1 MSKIPQHSALIV
13 CLFVLSILL
22 GGGAMLATNS
32 AMISGV
38 PVSIIVD
45 FLADETARNAYFKR
59 DRRGL
64 HDRLQAMGVE
74 EEIKAFYRPKIR
86 DEVKLDQYIH
96 QIFYNNVGYVGDR
109 YYVNSQGTLTLK
121 QSVSDDFK
129 QWFKL
134 AYEAGVVTGSRQEN
148 GIQYVISP
156 QGKVAPYK
164 DIAAAIPL
172 EMLRPLAEMNRQK
185 IKAPPDNVVGR
196 GSSFNP

>member
-1 MSKIPQHSALIV
+1 MSFLGDKTALI
-13 CLFVLSILL
+13 
-22 GGGAMLATNS
+22 
-32 AMISGV
+32 
-38 PVSIIVD
+38 
-45 FLADETARNAYFKR
+45 AYLKG
-59 DRRGL
+59 DKRGL

-96 QIFYNNVGYVGDR
+96 QIFYENAGYVGDG

-156 QGKVAPYK
+156 QGNVAPYK

-172 EMLRPLAEMNRQK
+172 EMLRPLAEIKRQESVAK
-185 IKAPPDNVVGR
+185 
-196 GSSFNP
+196 